1 MRTLLL
7 VAAGLLVAAQEK
19 TNGKKD
25 LDKLQGKWEYVS
37 FESNGMKMPEDQI
50 KRMSITFSGD
60 KWTVR
65 ESDKVV
71 VSGTQKLNP
80 LARTP
85 HEVDSLT
92 TEGDGKGTTMLG
104 IYELKGDTM
113 RVCFDPQGKERSTSF
128 TPKEGQFAGVIK
140 RAKR

>member
-1 MRTLLL
+1 
-7 VAAGLLVAAQEK
+7 
-19 TNGKKD
+19 
-25 LDKLQGKWEYVS
+25 
-37 FESNGMKMPEDQI
+37 MPEDPI
-50 KRMSITFSGD
+50 KRMSITYKGD

-65 ESDKVV
+65 EGDKVV

-80 LARTP
+80 SRTP

-104 IYELKGDTM
+104 IYEFKGDTM
-113 RVCFDPQGKERSTSF
+113 RVCFDPQGKERPTSI